1 MLAPILAILLAL
13 ATGQPQPGVASE
25 PELAH
30 RISIRVVGPVALV
43 EVERE
48 VFIGEKR
55 VPARDTVVDL
65 DLPEGAAL
73 VDWGAR
79 LAGRAIKLA
88 ATAEAAARADYARTL
103 SSHQLV
109 PTPAPAD
116 DAARV
121 RVHLAPLAAAGS
133 VLLRYR
139 YTAPAICADGRFV
152 LRLPVSLEE
161 NPTAA
166 QVTVRFDDLPAGAR
180 LSEASVA
187 GVPVRI
193 SSSGRASVVHGTAPA
208 RAAWEVSFSLRAPAG
223 GAGQLGAARAIGR
236 GPGTA
241 HAAEIW
247 AVGLCRPQRP
257 STEQPSG
264 EAMLLIDRSRSVG
277 ASGMS
282 SQRTLVRALLE
293 ALPPAQRFN
302 AILFA
307 RTATQVF
314 PLPRAATREALA
326 AIEAAVDPSQLE
338 NGTDLVAALGR
349 AADWAKGGGL
359 LSRGESRLLVIVSD
373 GALPEDQTAVRLVG
387 ALASVGPGVGLRV
400 LVLLVRPA
408 ADEPVP
414 ADAVERLDKLVARFG
429 GTVRVLAAENLL
441 GVVRSAVADV
451 AQGGDLFNVRT
462 QGRKAREL
470 AGAVAPGTGFAKTS
484 ILPTGQDSRVELVA
498 ERWGATVRASASA
511 ARVAAEWLQ
520 PLVDTQ
526 SSRFWAASLPEVA
539 VFVEMVVPRSRS
551 AADSVVR
558 GQMDPLVLRNA
569 LALAFLPRARA
580 CYVSRRV
587 ANGIDLALRGR
598 VRLELHLERG
608 ELEDAI
614 IRRSSLGRPEIE
626 ACVREAAFQI
636 EYPRPSFR
644 DAPTVAAV
652 NLVFR
657 PRTPEE
663 KGPADASAFDR
674 ELDLILGP
682 VTFDPQKLLQSEAPE
697 SSATEKAQGD

>member
-1 MLAPILAILLAL
+1 MLVMPGSIFAVLLVL
-13 ATGQPQPGVASE
+13 ATAEPGPASE
-25 PELAH
+25 PDLAH
-30 RISIRVVGPVALV
+30 RILIRVVGPVALV

-48 VFIGEKR
+48 VLVGEKR

-65 DLPEGAAL
+65 DLPDGAAL

-79 LAGRAIKLA
+79 FAGRAIKLT

-121 RVHLAPLAAAGS
+121 RVHMAPLAAAGRVS
-133 VLLRYR
+133 LHYR
-139 YTAPAICADGRFV
+139 YTVPAVCGDGRFV
-152 LRLPVSLEE
+152 LRLPASLEE

-166 QVTVRFDDLPAGAR
+166 QVTVRFEPAGAR

-193 SSSGRASVVHGTAPA
+193 SSSGRASVVYGTAPA

-236 GPGTA
+236 APSPA

-257 STEQPSG
+257 STEQPAD
-264 EAMLLIDRSRSVG
+264 EAMLLVDRSRSVG
-277 ASGMS
+277 SGGMS

-307 RTATQVF
+307 RTATQAF

-326 AIEAAVDPSQLE
+326 ALEAAIDPNQLE

-349 AADWAKGGGL
+349 AADWVKGGGP
-359 LSRGESRLLVIVSD
+359 LSRGESRLLVIISD
-373 GALPEDQTAVRLVG
+373 GALAEDQTAARLAG
-387 ALASVGPGVGLRV
+387 ALASVGPGAGLRV

-414 ADAVERLDKLVARFG
+414 ADAVERLDKLAARFG

-441 GVVRSAVADV
+441 GVVRSAVAGL

-470 AGAVAPGTGFAKTS
+470 AGAVAPGTGFAKTL
-484 ILPTGQDSRVELVA
+484 ILPTGQGSRVELVA
-498 ERWGATVRASASA
+498 ERGGATVRARASA

-520 PLVDTQ
+520 PLVETQ
-526 SSRFWAASLPEVA
+526 SSKFWAASLPEVA
-539 VFVEMVVPRSRS
+539 VFVEMVVPRSQS

-636 EYPRPSFR
+636 EYPRPMFR

-682 VTFDPQKLLQSEAPE
+682 VTFDPQKLLQSDASE
-697 SSATEKAQGD
+697 SSAIEKSRGD

>member
-1 MLAPILAILLAL
+1 MLASILAVLLAF
-13 ATGQPQPGVASE
+13 ATGQPGPASE

-48 VFIGEKR
+48 VLVGEKL

-73 VDWGAR
+73 VDRGAR
-79 LAGRAIKLA
+79 LAGRAIKLVA
-88 ATAEAAARADYARTL
+88 RAEAIARADYARAL
-103 SSHQLV
+103 SSHQLA
-109 PTPAPAD
+109 PAPASAD

-121 RVHLAPLAAAGS
+121 RVHLAPLAAAGR

-152 LRLPVSLEE
+152 LRLPASLEE

-193 SSSGRASVVHGTAPA
+193 PSSGHASVVHVMAPA
-208 RAAWEVSFSLRAPAG
+208 RAAWEVSFSLREPAG

-236 GPGTA
+236 APGA
-241 HAAEIW
+241 GHAVEVW

-257 STEQPSG
+257 PNEQPPG
-264 EAMLLIDRSRSVG
+264 EVMLLIDRSRSVG
-277 ASGMS
+277 TGGMS

-314 PLPRAATREALA
+314 PLPRAATREALSA
-326 AIEAAVDPSQLE
+326 LDAAVDPNQLE
-338 NGTDLVAALGR
+338 NGTDLVAVLGR
-349 AADWAKGGGL
+349 AADWVKGGGP
-359 LSRGESRLLVIVSD
+359 LSRGGSRLLVIVSD
-373 GALPEDQTAVRLVG
+373 GALPEDQTAARLAG
-387 ALASVGPGVGLRV
+387 ALASVGSGAGLRV

-414 ADAVERLDKLVARFG
+414 VDAVERLDKLVARFG
-429 GTVRVLAAENLL
+429 GAVRVLAAEDLL
-441 GVVRSAVADV
+441 GVVRSAVAGL

-470 AGAVAPGTGFAKTS
+470 AAGVAPGMGFVRTLT
-484 ILPTGQDSRVELVA
+484 LPAGQGSRVQLAA
-498 ERWGATVRASASA
+498 ERAGGTVRASASA
-511 ARVAAEWLQ
+511 ARVSAEWL
-520 PLVDTQ
+520 
-526 SSRFWAASLPEVA
+526 
-539 VFVEMVVPRSRS
+539 
-551 AADSVVR
+551 
-558 GQMDPLVLRNA
+558 
-569 LALAFLPRARA
+569 
-580 CYVSRRV
+580 
-587 ANGIDLALRGR
+587 
-598 VRLELHLERG
+598 
-608 ELEDAI
+608 
-614 IRRSSLGRPEIE
+614 
-626 ACVREAAFQI
+626 
-636 EYPRPSFR
+636 
-644 DAPTVAAV
+644 
-652 NLVFR
+652 
-657 PRTPEE
+657 
-663 KGPADASAFDR
+663 
-674 ELDLILGP
+674 
-682 VTFDPQKLLQSEAPE
+682 
-697 SSATEKAQGD
+697 